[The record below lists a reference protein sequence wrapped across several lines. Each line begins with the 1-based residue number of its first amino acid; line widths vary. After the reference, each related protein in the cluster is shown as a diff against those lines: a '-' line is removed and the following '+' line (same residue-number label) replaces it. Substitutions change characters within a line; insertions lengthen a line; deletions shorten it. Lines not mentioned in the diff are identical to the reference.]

1 MINKIFSLFFAGIIG
16 CVISAALTACSDDNT
31 GSVNISGDC
40 LVQKFVLNDQYEGSI
55 DYVVS
60 KRGTA
65 MFWHTECFDKAAANK
80 ILWKED

>member
-1 MINKIFSLFFAGIIG
+1 MVQHIATLVKRFGHCDVMPIPRKQVGVYSVICQGCGKKI
-16 CVISAALTACSDDNT
+16 TT
-31 GSVNISGDC
+31 
-40 LVQKFVLNDQYEGSI
+40 QYEGSI

-65 MFWHTECFDKAAANK
+65 MFWHTECFDKVASNK

>member
-1 MINKIFSLFFAGIIG
+1 MVQHIATLVKRFGHCDVMPIPRKRLGVYSVICQGCGKKI
-16 CVISAALTACSDDNT
+16 TT
-31 GSVNISGDC
+31 
-40 LVQKFVLNDQYEGSI
+40 QYEGSI

>member
-1 MINKIFSLFFAGIIG
+1 MVQHIATLVKRFGHCDVMPIPRKQPGVYSVICQSCGKKI
-16 CVISAALTACSDDNT
+16 TT
-31 GSVNISGDC
+31 
-40 LVQKFVLNDQYEGSI
+40 QYEGSV

-65 MFWHTECFDKAAANK
+65 MFWHTECFDKAAGNK

>member
-1 MINKIFSLFFAGIIG
+1 MVQHIATLVKMFGHCDVMPIPRKQVGVYSVICQGCGKKI
-16 CVISAALTACSDDNT
+16 TT
-31 GSVNISGDC
+31 
-40 LVQKFVLNDQYEGSI
+40 QYEGSI

-65 MFWHTECFDKAAANK
+65 MFWHTECFDKVAANK

>member
-1 MINKIFSLFFAGIIG
+1 MVQHIATLVKRFGHCDVMPIPRKQVGVYSVICQG
-16 CVISAALTACSDDNT
+16 CGKKSTT
-31 GSVNISGDC
+31 
-40 LVQKFVLNDQYEGSI
+40 QYEGSI

-65 MFWHTECFDKAAANK
+65 MFWHTGCFDKAAANK

>member
-1 MINKIFSLFFAGIIG
+1 MVQHIATLVKRFGHCDVMPIPRKQVGVYSVICQGCGKKI
-16 CVISAALTACSDDNT
+16 TT
-31 GSVNISGDC
+31 
-40 LVQKFVLNDQYEGSI
+40 QYEGSI
-55 DYVVS
+55 DYVVC

>member
-1 MINKIFSLFFAGIIG
+1 MVRHIATLVKKYGHCDVPPIARRQPGVYSVICQGCGKKIS
-16 CVISAALTACSDDNT
+16 TSDT
-31 GSVNISGDC
+31 C
-40 LVQKFVLNDQYEGSI
+40 PI
-55 DYVVS
+55 DYVIS

>member
-1 MINKIFSLFFAGIIG
+1 MVQHIATLVKRFGHCDVMPIPRKQVGVYSVICQGCGKKI
-16 CVISAALTACSDDNT
+16 TT
-31 GSVNISGDC
+31 
-40 LVQKFVLNDQYEGSI
+40 QYEGSI

-65 MFWHTECFDKAAANK
+65 MFWHTECFDKPAANE

>member
-1 MINKIFSLFFAGIIG
+1 MVQHIATLVKGFGHCDVMPIPRKQVGVYSVICQGCGKKI
-16 CVISAALTACSDDNT
+16 TT
-31 GSVNISGDC
+31 
-40 LVQKFVLNDQYEGSI
+40 QYEGSI

>member
-1 MINKIFSLFFAGIIG
+1 MNRFRVLCQGCGKKI
-16 CVISAALTACSDDNT
+16 TT
-31 GSVNISGDC
+31 
-40 LVQKFVLNDQYEGSI
+40 QYEGSI

-65 MFWHTECFDKAAANK
+65 MFWHTECFDKAAGNK

>member
-1 MINKIFSLFFAGIIG
+1 MVQHIATLVKRFGHCDVMPIPRKQVGVYSVICQGCGKKI
-16 CVISAALTACSDDNT
+16 TT
-31 GSVNISGDC
+31 
-40 LVQKFVLNDQYEGSI
+40 QYEGSI

-65 MFWHTECFDKAAANK
+65 MFGHTECFDKAAANK

>member
-1 MINKIFSLFFAGIIG
+1 MVQHIATLVKRFGHCDVMPIPRKQVGVYSVICQGCGKKI
-16 CVISAALTACSDDNT
+16 TT
-31 GSVNISGDC
+31 
-40 LVQKFVLNDQYEGSI
+40 QYEGSI

-65 MFWHTECFDKAAANK
+65 MFWHSECFDKAVVNK